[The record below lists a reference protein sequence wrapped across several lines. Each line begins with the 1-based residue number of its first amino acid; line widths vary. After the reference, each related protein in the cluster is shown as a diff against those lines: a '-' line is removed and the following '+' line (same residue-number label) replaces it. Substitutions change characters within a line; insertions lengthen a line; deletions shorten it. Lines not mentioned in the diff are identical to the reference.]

1 MFLRTFLESLCLL
14 RMIEVVAQL
23 TAHKP
28 KISTENVAT
37 DRKLFVWR
45 FPLIFLREIWLL
57 TYIWE
62 LDETWPESV

>member
-1 MFLRTFLESLCLL
+1 
-14 RMIEVVAQL
+14 MIEVVARL

-45 FPLIFLREIWLL
+45 FPLTFLREIWLL
-57 TYIWE
+57 TYMGIR
-62 LDETWPESV
+62 